1 MPARHPRRI
10 APKFALAACITLAAL
25 GAPPRS
31 HAFVFLD
38 TSAPVKPASAD
49 SSRIK
54 SDSTATA
61 VPASSVSGP
70 ADTAP
75 TPSKAQPASASVP
88 ANSVPSAVQGAETE
102 DGTGSIRRSIP
113 HYGNVMFLS
122 ADDKMVYAYLGVW
135 KALEEFG
142 LAPDAML
149 AESKAVLLA
158 AAWSLGYGANRVA
171 KEMLRH
177 PMERYLRP
185 EPFPDEP
192 SRNDFLP
199 AGPDPIQWEVPLG
212 LQSLQTPGSSWAD
225 VTVDGSGEYLHLSWM
240 VARLTH
246 DAPAGPVEELSKA
259 PRPLAVQVT
268 DLSTEQPT
276 VLTEGSLQNIIKGS
290 LLPTGVIRAR
300 PRLWPYASGALLSGH
315 TVMKE
320 KLPFTYERLIL
331 LQPGHRLRPPALE
344 NGPVTWIDS
353 LNLRTLRR
361 NSGAT
366 RRDGGAPGEGA
377 RIIRIELEPDGV
389 FDPQETD
396 PALWVRLGYIS
407 ALRSMDVLQSVL
419 AHDPGRVGGDHG
431 AMAGP
436 TRTKG
441 GEADHGPLDLNRL
454 SVNPLASGGRQLLL
468 DIIRVSDR
476 DQEDSTG
483 EKAIA
488 ALTGSGFYSDLD
500 VEWTREIGDENPV
513 LVFDAREKSKIRFR
527 SGWNAVFTGEDLPYR
542 TPELYGGLA
551 WSEPFYIPFQGE
563 VGALFGGHRPGYE
576 ARLMI
581 MPVYPLHLELGVSWV
596 HRELFH
602 PFQSGPKA
610 ADQAGAEPL
619 RLNRTLSEVFL
630 KIFPMPFLY
639 LRTAIQKHE
648 MTDLIEDDPNIRK
661 YLSTDFQETA
671 FIGLGARNRS
681 GNFPHSVR
689 LRYKNLNRVNLFGP
703 VKYSTSNLEAFMKIS
718 LGDFLFSDQY
728 FWSNQRE
735 EDDAVFDRMEAGE
748 IRVFTFQDEYFF
760 SHFQSTNFHDVKA
773 EYRPTFGKV
782 GLRLIAGGYHNY
794 GPALYEGQLS
804 PRHWNGMEIPFTPHW
819 EAQAGYVT
827 PLGTLRAG
835 MGAVDGQSPFFYV
848 RIGAGLGL
856 GFDEEP

>member
-1 MPARHPRRI
+1 MPALHPRRTS
-10 APKFALAACITLAAL
+10 PKLAWAACIALAAL
-25 GAPPRS
+25 GTPFRS
-31 HAFVFLD
+31 QAFVFLD
-38 TSAPVKPASAD
+38 TSAPVKPAATDSAILPSPSPPSPPASLPAD
-49 SSRIK
+49 SPSSR
-54 SDSTATA
+54 
-61 VPASSVSGP
+61 P
-70 ADTAP
+70 
-75 TPSKAQPASASVP
+75 PSNPASAPLAAPVTGGGPKRLSV
-88 ANSVPSAVQGAETE
+88 
-102 DGTGSIRRSIP
+102 P
-113 HYGNVMFLS
+113 HYGNVMFMS

-142 LAPDAML
+142 IAPDAML

-158 AAWSLGYGANRVA
+158 AAWSLGYRAVKVEA
-171 KEMLRH
+171 EWLRH
-177 PMERYLRP
+177 PLEGYLK
-185 EPFPDEP
+185 PDPYPDAP
-192 SRNDFLP
+192 SRNDILT
-199 AGPDPIQWEVPLG
+199 AGPDPIQWEIPLG
-212 LQSLQTPGSSWAD
+212 LQTLQTPGSGWSD
-225 VTVDGSGEYLHLSWM
+225 VTSGGGGEYLHLSWL

-259 PRPLAVQVT
+259 PRPLAIQAT

-290 LLPTGVIRAR
+290 LLPTGVIRNR

-320 KLPFTYERLIL
+320 KLPFTYDRLIL
-331 LQPGHRLRPPALE
+331 LQPGHRLRPPGLE
-344 NGPVTWIDS
+344 SGPVTWTDS

-366 RRDGGAPGEGA
+366 GRDGGAPGEGS
-377 RIIRIELEPDGV
+377 RIIRIELEPEGV

-396 PALWVRLGYIS
+396 PAQWVRLGYIS

-419 AHDPGRVGGDHG
+419 AHDPVRGGSGHG
-431 AMAGP
+431 ALSDGTGAIRA
-436 TRTKG
+436 TRATRAKG
-441 GEADHGPLDLNRL
+441 GQVGYGRLDLNRL

-476 DQEDSTG
+476 DQEDSSG
-483 EKAIA
+483 EKAIS

-500 VEWTREIGDENPV
+500 VEWTRDPGDESPV

-527 SGWNAVFTGEDLPYR
+527 SGWNAVFAGEDLPYR
-542 TPELYGGLA
+542 TPELYGGLD

-563 VGALFGGHRPGYE
+563 LGALFGGHRPGYE

-581 MPVYPLHLELGVSWV
+581 APVYPLHLELGVSWV

-602 PFQSGPKA
+602 PLQSGPKA
-610 ADQAGAEPL
+610 ADQAGAEAV

-630 KIFPMPFLY
+630 KIFPFPFLY

-648 MTDLIEDDPNIRK
+648 MTDLIESDPNIRK

-671 FIGLGARNRS
+671 YVGLGAPDR
-681 GNFPHSVR
+681 GGLFPHSLS

-703 VKYSTSNLEAFMKIS
+703 VKFSASNVEAVLKLA
-718 LGDFLFSDQY
+718 LGDFRFSDQY
-728 FWSNQRE
+728 FWSNQSD
-735 EDDAVFDRMEAGE
+735 EDLAIFDLMEAGE
-748 IRVFTFQDEYFF
+748 IQVFTFQNEYFF
-760 SHFQSTNFHDVKA
+760 SHFRSTNFQNAKV
-773 EYRPTFGKV
+773 EYCPTFGKA

-794 GPALYEGQLS
+794 GPALYEGQLETH
-804 PRHWNGMEIPFTPHW
+804 PWNGMEIPFAPYW

-835 MGAVDGQSPFFYV
+835 MGALDGQSPFYYV

-856 GFDEEP
+856 GFDGER

>member
-1 MPARHPRRI
+1 
-10 APKFALAACITLAAL
+10 LAACITLAAL
-25 GAPPRS
+25 GAPFRS

-38 TSAPVKPASAD
+38 TSDPVKPSTAD
-49 SSRIK
+49 STRTRA
-54 SDSTATA
+54 DSTAAANGARPKAQSAPPPVPLA
-61 VPASSVSGP
+61 VDSASSGL
-70 ADTAP
+70 
-75 TPSKAQPASASVP
+75 PSNTASAP
-88 ANSVPSAVQGAETE
+88 MAAPDTGAGME
-102 DGTGSIRRSIP
+102 RRSIP

-158 AAWSLGYGANRVA
+158 AAWSLGYRANSVET
-171 KEMLRH
+171 EMLRH
-177 PMERYLRP
+177 PMEGYLRP
-185 EPFPDEP
+185 EPYPHEP
-192 SRNDFLP
+192 SRNDILT
-199 AGPDPIQWEVPLG
+199 AGPDPIQWEIPLG
-212 LQSLQTPGSSWAD
+212 LQSLQTPGSGWAD
-225 VTVDGSGEYLHLSWM
+225 VTMGGSGEYLHLSWM

-259 PRPLAVQVT
+259 PRRLAVQVT
-268 DLSTEQPT
+268 DLSTDQPT

-290 LLPTGVIRAR
+290 LLPTGIIRAR
-300 PRLWPYASGALLSGH
+300 PRMWPFASGALLSGH

-320 KLPFTYERLIL
+320 KLPFSYDRLIL
-331 LQPGHRLRPPALE
+331 LQPGHRLRPPGLE
-344 NGPVTWIDS
+344 SGPVTWIDS

-377 RIIRIELEPDGV
+377 RIIRIELEPEGE
-389 FDPQETD
+389 FDPEETD
-396 PALWVRLGYIS
+396 PALWIRLGYIS

-419 AHDPGRVGGDHG
+419 AHDPARGGSGHG
-431 AMAGP
+431 AM
-436 TRTKG
+436 TDVSRTKG
-441 GEADHGPLDLNRL
+441 GPAAAPGGQTDYGRLDLNRL

-476 DQEDSTG
+476 DQEDSSG

-500 VEWTREIGDENPV
+500 VEWTRETGDENPV
-513 LVFDAREKSKIRFR
+513 LVFDAREKSKINFR
-527 SGWNAVFTGEDLPYR
+527 SGWNAVFAGEELPYR
-542 TPELYGGLA
+542 TPELYGGLV

-563 VGALFGGHRPGYE
+563 IGALFGGHRPGYE

-581 MPVYPLHLELGVSWV
+581 TPVYPLHLELGVSWV

-610 ADQAGAEPL
+610 ADQAGAEPM

-630 KIFPMPFLY
+630 KIFPLPFLY

-648 MTDLIEDDPNIRK
+648 MTDLTEPDPNIRK

-671 FIGLGARNRS
+671 FIGLGARDRA
-681 GNFPHSVR
+681 GRYPHSLR

-703 VKYSTSNLEAFMKIS
+703 VKFSTSNVEAVLKLAF
-718 LGDFLFSDQY
+718 GDFRFSDQY
-728 FWSNQRE
+728 FWSNQSD
-735 EDDAVFDRMEAGE
+735 EDLAVFDRMEAGE
-748 IRVFTFQDEYFF
+748 IQVFTFQDEYFF
-760 SHFQSTNFHDVKA
+760 SHFRSTNFQNAKV
-773 EYRPTFGKV
+773 EYCPTFGKA

-794 GPALYEGQLS
+794 GPALYEGQLA
-804 PRHWNGMEIPFTPHW
+804 PRHWKGTEIPFTPHW

-835 MGAVDGQSPFFYV
+835 MGAVDGQSPFYYV

-856 GFDEEP
+856 GFDGER

>member
-1 MPARHPRRI
+1 MPVRLPCRF
-10 APKFALAACITLAAL
+10 APKPALAACITLASLAC
-25 GAPPRS
+25 APLRS

-38 TSAPVKPASAD
+38 TSAPAKPVSAD
-49 SSRIK
+49 SARVK
-54 SDSTATA
+54 TDSAAKAAAIPKAASPNAATA
-61 VPASSVSGP
+61 FTGSSRDS
-70 ADTAP
+70 
-75 TPSKAQPASASVP
+75 
-88 ANSVPSAVQGAETE
+88 
-102 DGTGSIRRSIP
+102 GTGSTRRSIP

-122 ADDKMVYAYLGVW
+122 ADDKLVYAYLGVW
-135 KALEEFG
+135 KALDEFG

-158 AAWSLGYGANRVA
+158 AAWSLGYRADHVA
-171 KEMLRH
+171 SDMLRH
-177 PMERYLRP
+177 PMEGYLRP
-185 EPFPDEP
+185 EPFPDDP
-192 SRNDFLP
+192 SRNGFLP
-199 AGPDPIQWEVPLG
+199 EGPDPMQWEIPLG
-212 LQSLQTPGSSWAD
+212 LQSLQTPGSPWAD
-225 VTVDGSGEYLHLSWM
+225 LKMGGSGEYLHLSWM
-240 VARLTH
+240 VAKLTH
-246 DAPAGPVEELSKA
+246 DAPDGPVDDLSMA

-268 DLSTEQPT
+268 DLGTDQPT
-276 VLTEGSLQNIIKGS
+276 VLMEGSLQSIIKGS
-290 LLPTGVIRAR
+290 LLPTGVIRTR
-300 PRLWPYASGALLSGH
+300 PRMWPYASGSLLSGH

-320 KLPFTYERLIL
+320 KLPFTYDRLIL
-331 LQPGHRLRPPALE
+331 LQPGHRLRPPGLE

-353 LNLRTLRR
+353 LNQRTLRR

-366 RRDGGAPGEGA
+366 LRDGGSPGEGA
-377 RIIRIELEPDGV
+377 RIIRIELEPEGV

-419 AHDPGRVGGDHG
+419 AQDSVRDGGRTARAGSGRDTKAGGD
-431 AMAGP
+431 
-436 TRTKG
+436 RTKG
-441 GEADHGPLDLNRL
+441 GRSEYGPLDLNRL

-476 DQEDSTG
+476 DQGDSSG

-500 VEWTREIGDENPV
+500 VEWTRESGDGNPV

-527 SGWNAVFTGEDLPYR
+527 SGWNAVFAGEELPYR

-563 VGALFGGHRPGYE
+563 AGALFGGHRPGYE

-581 MPVYPLHLELGVSWV
+581 TPVYPLHLELGVSWM

-610 ADQAGAEPL
+610 ADQAGAESL

-630 KIFPMPFLY
+630 KIFPLPFLY

-648 MTDLIEDDPNIRK
+648 MTDLTEDDPNSRK

-671 FIGLGARNRS
+671 FIGLGASDRA
-681 GNFPHSVR
+681 GAFPHSLR

-703 VKYSTSNLEAFMKIS
+703 VKYSTSNFEAILKLSI
-718 LGDFLFSDQY
+718 GDFRFSDQY

-735 EDDAVFDRMEAGE
+735 ADVAIFDKMEAGE

-760 SHFQSTNFHDVKA
+760 SHFHSTNFHDAKV
-773 EYRPTFGKV
+773 EYRPTFGKA

-794 GPALYEGQLS
+794 GPALYEGQLA

-856 GFDEEP
+856 GFDEER